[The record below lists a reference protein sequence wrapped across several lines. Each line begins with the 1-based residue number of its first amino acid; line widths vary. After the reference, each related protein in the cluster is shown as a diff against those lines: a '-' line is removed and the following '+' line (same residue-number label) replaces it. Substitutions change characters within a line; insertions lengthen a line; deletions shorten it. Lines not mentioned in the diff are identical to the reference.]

1 MRTPHSTLNAVRA
14 GAAAGLGLL
23 ALFSTSLLTAE
34 SSQAETYTWSAELIR
49 FDGSSNTATVK
60 ARIVGQP
67 DEIETGSLSEGD
79 AAMLTWSGI
88 TYGVGIRALEPGE
101 DSSYDRMSM
110 PIEFVSEED
119 GHVVFRVRV
128 PAEDAAALAGLDA
141 GQWVT
146 ATSPHRPEAQ
156 GEAVLSMRPYG
167 HVE

>member
-1 MRTPHSTLNAVRA
+1 S
-14 GAAAGLGLL
+14 GLL
-23 ALFSTSLLTAE
+23 PAYACETETCTA
-34 SSQAETYTWSAELIR
+34 SAELVQ
-49 FDGSSNTATVK
+49 FDESSHTTTVK
-60 ARIVGQP
+60 ARIVGQR
-67 DEIETGSLSEGD
+67 DAVATGSLSEGD

-141 GQWVT
+141 GPWVT